1 MCGLEQ
7 FIIKI
12 IISIAEKGPG
22 ITCSCLETFLLFQ
35 CNDFIWSLLTEKNP
49 NLLFRLLIQVGYKFN
64 ELFAVLVFG
73 SFGYSVSLW
82 FHETKI
88 KKKNHKGMECC
99 LRVREGQDLLCLASN
114 RSPFFFFI
122 LVQRNPG
129 VWLWIKLILY
139 I

>member
-49 NLLFRLLIQVGYKFN
+49 NLLFRFLIQVGYKFN
-64 ELFAVLVFG
+64 EQFWFLVHLDI
-73 SFGYSVSLW
+73 LW
-82 FHETKI
+82 VCDSMKPRL
-88 KKKNHKGMECC
+88 KKKTHKGMECC
-99 LRVREGQDLLCLASN
+99 LSVREGQDLLCLASIH
-114 RSPFFFFI
+114 SPFFFFI

-129 VWLWIKLILY
+129 VWLWTKLILY